1 MDRSTTRDAPGALK
15 ANGHLA
21 KRREKATL
29 RSSTPISEAERA
41 FRMELARR
49 IRANRDAQRPLGIPA
64 DQLVR
69 EARAEAYGDDA

>member
-1 MDRSTTRDAPGALK
+1 MSQSATPDVLNAPE
-15 ANGHLA
+15 ANGHMMKGRTSGTSRA
-21 KRREKATL
+21 
-29 RSSTPISEAERA
+29 SSPISEAERA
-41 FRMELARR
+41 FRMELAER